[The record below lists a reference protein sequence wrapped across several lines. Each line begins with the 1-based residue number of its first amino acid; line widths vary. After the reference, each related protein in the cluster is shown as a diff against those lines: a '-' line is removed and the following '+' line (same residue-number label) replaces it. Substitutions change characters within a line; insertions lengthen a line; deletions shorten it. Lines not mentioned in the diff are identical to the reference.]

1 MLINTWYVAAQS
13 ASVTD
18 APVGVTMLGQDFVVF
33 RDKDGKAHCLSDTCI
48 HRGGS
53 LCRGKVAE
61 GTVQSPYHRW
71 RFDAAGACV
80 AIPSLGPEAAI
91 PKRAR
96 VDSYPVQEQWGW
108 VWVFLGD
115 LPEAQ
120 LPPLPSFFPEYAAFE
135 AGATDWRFVRG
146 TYMFDAAW
154 TRVVENGLDNAHPF
168 FVHKDFGNPDHPRV
182 DTVDIEPR
190 DFGSY
195 MTRTQKPVDKN
206 GLWAEKITNDR
217 PDVKTELQFHA
228 SGPSVRIQM
237 HLRPPMSQIII
248 SAYTPINDK
257 QTLSWWIQGHNFFTE
272 EKYDADS
279 RKRVLTV
286 FQEDGNIVNHIKP
299 VHVPRSL
306 STELTIHPDAMSFAF
321 RKMIK
326 EYEARGWRIDT
337 KAMAAEDEVARAIPS
352 PTRGADPKNW
362 VLNPVILKPARS
374 LSAAAE

>member
-1 MLINTWYVAAQS
+1 MLINTWYVAAES
-13 ASVTD
+13 TTLTD
-18 APVGVTMLGQDFVVF
+18 APLGVTMLGQDFVVF
-33 RDKDGKAHCLSDTCI
+33 RDKGGKAHCLSDTCI

-53 LCRGKVAE
+53 LCRGKVIE
-61 GTVQSPYHRW
+61 GTVQCPYHGW
-71 RFDAAGACV
+71 RFDSSGACV
-80 AIPSLGPEAAI
+80 AIPSLGPEATI

-96 VDSYPVQEQWGW
+96 VDSYPVQEKWGW

-120 LPPLPSFFPEYAAFE
+120 RPPLPDFFPEYAAFE
-135 AGATDWRFVRG
+135 TGATEWRFVRG

-206 GLWAEKITNDR
+206 GLWAEKITKDR

-248 SAYTPINDK
+248 SAYTPVNDK
-257 QTLSWWIQGHNFFTE
+257 QTLSWWIQGRNFFTE
-272 EKYDADS
+272 EKHDADS

-299 VHVPRSL
+299 VHVPQSL
-306 STELTIHPDAMSFAF
+306 SGELTIHPDAMSFAF

-326 EYEARGWRIDT
+326 DYEARGWRIDT
-337 KAMAAEDEVARAIPS
+337 KAMALDDDVARAIPS
-352 PTRGADPKNW
+352 PARGADPKNW
-362 VLNPVILKPARS
+362 VLDAVLLKPARP